1 MAAESVSNRAFWNER
16 TSSGSSRSESVVN
29 PDKSANSTVTGRRSA
44 SCDGSAGFWGFAGLT
59 GVFGLRAAPQRGQNA
74 KSGSHGKPHAAQGL
88 GSRRPHR
95 GQNAKPGAASVSQ
108 PGQVIISDDSIVTP
122 AASSATRVRGTR
134 TNRRVEEK
142 SWIHRHDPRFAARS
156 AEA

>member
-1 MAAESVSNRAFWNER
+1 MAAERVSNKAFWNDR

-29 PDKSANSTVTGRRSA
+29 PDRSANSTVTGRRSA
-44 SCDGSAGFWGFAGLT
+44 SCDGSADFWGVAGVS

-74 KSGSHGKPHAAQGL
+74 KSGSHAKPHAAQGL

-108 PGQVIISDDSIVTP
+108 PGQVIISEILSLLP
-122 AASSATRVRGTR
+122 QAERHSRSSDA
-134 TNRRVEEK
+134 N
-142 SWIHRHDPRFAARS
+142 
-156 AEA
+156 